1 VLDATPVKPGTPL
14 RRTGTEAHAPEPD
27 EMLMERFL
35 GGDSAA
41 FDALFARH
49 AARLRGYLRR
59 MVGPAAADDVTQ
71 TTFLSV
77 VRSRGRFQAGA
88 RFRPWLYAIASNAA
102 RDHVRRA
109 RFEQP
114 TDSGDLPEQVTED
127 VLPDPALEAAVQRA
141 LAQLPLAQ
149 REAILLHRFQGFS
162 FAEIA
167 ETLGLTESAVKVRAH
182 RGYVQLRQLL
192 AHLGEAP

>member
-1 VLDATPVKPGTPL
+1 MPLPVKPGTPV

-49 AARLRGYLRR
+49 AARVHAYLRR
-59 MVGPAAADDVTQ
+59 MVGTTTADDLTQ

-77 VRSRGRFQAGA
+77 VRSRGRFQRGA

-114 TDSGDLPEQVTED
+114 TDDGETPEQVGHTPF
-127 VLPDPALEAAVQRA
+127 PDPLLERAVQTA
-141 LAQLPLAQ
+141 LAQLPPQQ
-149 REAILLHRFQGFS
+149 REAILLHRFEGFS
-162 FAEIA
+162 FGEIA

-182 RGYVQLRQLL
+182 RGYVRLRGLL
-192 AHLGEAP
+192 AHLGEGT